1 MLPSNVS
8 DHRALLLLLA
18 GTGTVDLLENFWAE
32 AGDLLSPRRVNDL
45 KEKKKVKKKKLWRIQ
60 KLFIFSSKTK
70 KKGSDNFFMH
80 KSHLC
85 QLQSDSIIKYL
96 SVKITFWE

>member
-1 MLPSNVS
+1 MLPSNIS

-45 KEKKKVKKKKLWRIQ
+45 KEKKEK
-60 KLFIFSSKTK
+60 
-70 KKGSDNFFMH
+70 
-80 KSHLC
+80 
-85 QLQSDSIIKYL
+85 
-96 SVKITFWE
+96 

>member
-45 KEKKKVKKKKLWRIQ
+45 KEKSEKEKALEDTETIYFFLKKKKR
-60 KLFIFSSKTK
+60 F
-70 KKGSDNFFMH
+70 
-80 KSHLC
+80 
-85 QLQSDSIIKYL
+85 
-96 SVKITFWE
+96 